1 MLHWQLMRNFVKIY
15 DAMNNKVIIILFLLT
30 AFLVTGC
37 KETHNRAIDLAY
49 RLTATAPDS
58 ALSVLNGINQNN
70 LGKAETARY
79 ALVYTIA
86 QDKSGL
92 DVDNDSLLRT
102 AYTYYNNRE
111 EDSLYAKCEYYM
123 GKNYMLNDST
133 ELAMDC
139 LQKAANTAQKRG
151 DKHTLCLALEKYSKV
166 IRQTSP
172 QKAVDVARLVEK
184 TYSTLSDA
192 SLYNLIYCKLNVSE
206 ALLFANHVSQA
217 EKKCKEALIIA
228 SELKDSGILSD
239 VYQDMAAIDKQR
251 KNFTMALRYSK
262 ASYSTCSQLDISKA
276 LNLATAYLDA
286 DSLSSCKKILNSI
299 HPDNAQYK
307 YAVFNIRHLAS
318 IKGHDYNEAYNNADS
333 AYYYL
338 EQMYGEQLNGKQ
350 EYYNSL
356 VKTKYEKGVAKGEAR
371 LLSWLIVVTSL
382 FALTIIL
389 FILHS
394 YRQYK
399 STAKDKLKA
408 EQEKLMQEERIHNE
422 ELHHKE
428 IQLSTMRSYLLK
440 KIDIARRI
448 EKMRG
453 NKKDIVVLTE
463 EDWEEIKMF
472 VDNVE
477 GNFISRLKKQFP
489 KLSDEDVKFMI
500 LIRLK
505 MSSKA
510 MGLIYNISE
519 KSIRQKLFVYKS
531 KVGLEGKNSPSL
543 RSYIESF

>member
-1 MLHWQLMRNFVKIY
+1 
-15 DAMNNKVIIILFLLT
+15 MNNKSLIILLVL
-30 AFLVTGC
+30 AVFLVTGC
-37 KETHNRAIDLAY
+37 KEKHNKAIDIAY
-49 RLTATAPDS
+49 QLTATVPDS
-58 ALSVLNGINQNN
+58 SLSVLNGVNQAK
-70 LGKAETARY
+70 LGKAEMARY

-102 AYTYYNNRE
+102 AYTYYNNQE
-111 EDSLYAKCEYYM
+111 NDSLYAKCEYYM
-123 GKNYMLNDST
+123 GKYYMLNDST

-139 LQKAANTAQKRG
+139 LQKAADVSEKNG
-151 DKHTLCLALEKYSKV
+151 DRYTQCMALEKYSRV
-166 IRQTSP
+166 LRQTNP
-172 QKAVDVARLVEK
+172 RKAVEVARYVET
-184 TYSTLSDA
+184 TYSSIPEA
-192 SLYNLIYCKLNVSE
+192 SKSNIVYTKLNVSMC
-206 ALLFANHVSQA
+206 LLCADSVNEA
-217 EKKCKEALIIA
+217 EKKCKEAMSVA
-228 SELKDSGILSD
+228 YEVKDSNVLSD
-239 VYQDMAAIDKQR
+239 VYQDMATIATQR
-251 KNFTMALRYSK
+251 KDFKKALECSK
-262 ASYSTCSQLDISKA
+262 VSYNTSSVYDITKA
-276 LNLATAYLDA
+276 LNLATAYLNTN
-286 DSLSSCKKILNSI
+286 SLPSCNKLLNSI
-299 HPDNAQYK
+299 HTDNAEYK
-307 YAVFNIRHLAS
+307 YIAFNIRHLAS
-318 IKGHDYNEAYNNADS
+318 IKAHDYDVAYNNADS

-338 EQMYGEQLNGKQ
+338 EQMYGNQLDSKQ

-408 EQEKLMQEERIHNE
+408 EHEKLLQEERIHNE
-422 ELHHKE
+422 EMQHKE

-440 KIDIARRI
+440 KINIAQRI
-448 EKMRG
+448 EKIRE
-453 NKKDIVVLTE
+453 NKKNIVVLTE

-477 GNFISRLKKQFP
+477 GNFISRLKKRFP
-489 KLSDEDVKFMI
+489 KLSDEDIKFMI

>member
-1 MLHWQLMRNFVKIY
+1 
-15 DAMNNKVIIILFLLT
+15 MNNKSLIILLVL
-30 AFLVTGC
+30 AVFLVTGC
-37 KETHNRAIDLAY
+37 KETHNKAIDIAY
-49 RLTATAPDS
+49 QLTATASDS
-58 ALSVLNGINQNN
+58 ALSVLNGVDQAK
-70 LGKAETARY
+70 LGKAEMARY

-123 GKNYMLNDST
+123 GKYYMLNDST

-139 LQKAANTAQKRG
+139 LQKSAGVSEKNG
-151 DKHTLCLALEKYSKV
+151 DRYTQCMALEKYSRV
-166 IRQTSP
+166 LRQTDP
-172 QKAVDVARLVEK
+172 QRAVKVAGIAENIYHKLPG
-184 TYSTLSDA
+184 A
-192 SLYNLIYCKLNVSE
+192 SKYNTIYLKLNASM
-206 ALLFANHVSQA
+206 ALLLAGNAASA
-217 EKKCKEALIIA
+217 ATKCNEAFIIA
-228 SELKDSGILSD
+228 SELKDSDILSD
-239 VYQDMAAIDKQR
+239 VYQDMAAIEKQR
-251 KNFTMALRYSK
+251 KDFTMALRYSK
-262 ASYSTCSQLDISKA
+262 ASYSTCSKFDISKA

-299 HPDNAQYK
+299 HPDNAEYK
-307 YAVFNIRHLAS
+307 YIAFNIRHLAS
-318 IKGHDYNEAYNNADS
+318 IKAHDYDVAYNNADS

-408 EQEKLMQEERIHNE
+408 EQEKLLQEERIHNE

-428 IQLSTMRSYLLK
+428 IQLSTMRRYLLN
-440 KIDIARRI
+440 KINIAKRI
-448 EKMRG
+448 EEIRG
-453 NKKDIVVLTE
+453 NKKENVVLTE
-463 EDWEEIKMF
+463 EDWKEIKMF
-472 VDNVE
+472 VNNVE
-477 GNFISRLKKQFP
+477 GNFISRLKKRFP

-531 KVGLEGKNSPSL
+531 KVGLEGKKSSSL

>member
-1 MLHWQLMRNFVKIY
+1 
-15 DAMNNKVIIILFLLT
+15 MNNKVIIILFLLA

-58 ALSVLNGINQNN
+58 ALSVLNGVDQAK
-70 LGKAETARY
+70 LSKAEMARY

-111 EDSLYAKCEYYM
+111 QDSLYAKCEYYM
-123 GKNYMLNDST
+123 GKYYMLNDST
-133 ELAMDC
+133 ELALGC
-139 LQKAANTAQKRG
+139 LQKAANVSKQHR
-151 DKHTLCLALEKYSKV
+151 DKYTQCMALEKYSRV
-166 IRQTSP
+166 IRQTDP
-172 QKAVDVARLVEK
+172 QRAVKVAGIAENIYNKLPG
-184 TYSTLSDA
+184 A
-192 SLYNLIYCKLNVSE
+192 SKYNTIYLKLNASM
-206 ALLFANHVSQA
+206 ALLLAGNAASA
-217 EKKCKEALIIA
+217 ATKCNEAFIIA
-228 SELKDSGILSD
+228 SELKDSDILSD
-239 VYQDMAAIDKQR
+239 VYQDMAAIEKQR
-251 KNFTMALRYSK
+251 KDFTMALRYSK
-262 ASYSTCSQLDISKA
+262 ASYSTCSKFDISKA

-299 HPDNAQYK
+299 HPDNAEYK
-307 YAVFNIRHLAS
+307 YIDFNIRHLAS
-318 IKGHDYNEAYNNADS
+318 IKAHDYDVAYNNADS

-338 EQMYGEQLNGKQ
+338 EQMYDNQLDSKQ

-408 EQEKLMQEERIHNE
+408 EQEKLLQEERIHNE

-428 IQLSTMRSYLLK
+428 IQLSTMRSFIL
-440 KIDIARRI
+440 RRI
-448 EKMRG
+448 DTAQKIQELRG
-453 NKKDIVVLTE
+453 NKTDTVPLTE
-463 EDWEEIKMF
+463 EDWEEIRLF
-472 VDNVE
+472 VDGVE
-477 GNFISRLKKQFP
+477 SNFVSRLHSTFP
-489 KLSDEDVKFMI
+489 DLSDDDIRLMM
-500 LIRLK
+500 LLRLK
-505 MSSKA
+505 MPTKA
-510 MGLIYNISE
+510 LALIYGISE
-519 KSIRQKLFVYKS
+519 KSIKQKLFVYKA
-531 KVGLEGKNSPSL
+531 KVGISGEKVSL
-543 RSYIESF
+543 RTFIEAF